1 MTLLEELNTIL
12 SPLGIP
18 IETGIFN
25 EPAPEVY
32 LVFVPLSDTFDVN
45 ADNRPRVNIEEV
57 RVALYS
63 RTSYT
68 AIKNQIVR
76 MLLDGDYT
84 ITARHYI
91 GFETE
96 TGYHHYNVDV
106 AQYYE
111 MEE

>member
-1 MTLLEELNTIL
+1 MTLLEELNALL

-18 IETGIFN
+18 IETGIFT
-25 EPAPEVY
+25 EAAPDVY
-32 LVFVPLSDTFDVN
+32 LVFVPLSDTFDVH

-57 RVALYS
+57 RIALYS
-63 RTSYT
+63 KTSYT
-68 AIKNQIVR
+68 SVKNRIVR
-76 MLLDGDYT
+76 TLLDGELT

-91 GFETE
+91 GYETE

-106 AQYYE
+106 ARHYE